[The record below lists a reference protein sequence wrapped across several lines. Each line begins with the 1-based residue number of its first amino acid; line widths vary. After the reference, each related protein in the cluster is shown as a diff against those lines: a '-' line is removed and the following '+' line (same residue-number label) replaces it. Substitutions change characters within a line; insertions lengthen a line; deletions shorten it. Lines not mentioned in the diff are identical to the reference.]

1 MLENKLK
8 RFIEGTLNN
17 YFYYFGQYSIQENVS
32 MTLSVGGKFVFIS
45 LHTTRFPTAG
55 IHICADWPL
64 DWSSAAKWALL
75 LITYLTAAVW
85 ITK

>member
-1 MLENKLK
+1 
-8 RFIEGTLNN
+8 
-17 YFYYFGQYSIQENVS
+17 

-75 LITYLTAAVW
+75 LITYLTAAVRAAKG
-85 ITK
+85 TKRGWQVFIRLHEKI